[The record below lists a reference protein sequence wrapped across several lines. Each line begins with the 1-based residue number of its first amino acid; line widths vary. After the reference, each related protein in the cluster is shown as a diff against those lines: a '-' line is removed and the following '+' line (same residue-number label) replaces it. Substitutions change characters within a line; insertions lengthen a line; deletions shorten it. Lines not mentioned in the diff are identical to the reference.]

1 MIILTME
8 TVIDFLK
15 DNMKKRNW
23 SQADLARKSGLDTSL
38 VSNILSGRRNIGV
51 TSANAIAK
59 AFKIPPEIIFR
70 KAGLLPEVLDSSE
83 RLEELIYLYNLMPE
97 EYQKDLIDYAHVR
110 IGMLERE
117 GKLKDE

>member
-70 KAGLLPEVLDSSE
+70 KAGLLPEVFDSSE

-97 EYQKDLIDYAHVR
+97 VYQNDLIDYAHVR
-110 IGMLERE
+110 IAMLERE

>member
-8 TVIDFLK
+8 TIIEFLEE
-15 DNMKKRNW
+15 NMKKRNW

-38 VSNILSGRRNIGV
+38 VSNILAGRRNIGV

-70 KAGLLPEVLDSSE
+70 KAGLLPEVPDSSE
-83 RLEELIYLYNLMPE
+83 RLEELMYLYNLMPE
-97 EYQKDLIDYAHVR
+97 EYQKDLINYAHVR
-110 IGMLERE
+110 IAMLERE
-117 GKLKDE
+117 GIIKNE

>member
-1 MIILTME
+1 ME

-70 KAGLLPEVLDSSE
+70 KAGLLPEVFDSSE

-97 EYQKDLIDYAHVR
+97 VYQNDLIDYAHVR
-110 IGMLERE
+110 IAMLERE

>member
-8 TVIDFLK
+8 TVIEFLE
-15 DNMKKRNW
+15 DNMKKCNW

-110 IGMLERE
+110 IAMLERE
-117 GKLKDE
+117 GKLEDE